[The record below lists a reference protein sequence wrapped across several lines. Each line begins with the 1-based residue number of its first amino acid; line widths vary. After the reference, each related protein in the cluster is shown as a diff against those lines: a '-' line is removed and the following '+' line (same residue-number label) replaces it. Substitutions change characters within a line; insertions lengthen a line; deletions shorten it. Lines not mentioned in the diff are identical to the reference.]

1 MAMRCGNQTMWWQD
15 YQRWKESHQ
24 LPFSRNS
31 RSHDKRV
38 IVKFT
43 IWKNME
49 ALLKDKKQI
58 SGKNFGYL
66 HATNK
71 VFLYVSFCTYY
82 QTIDISGVNV
92 RISKGKAQNI
102 PPPPPHWQKG
112 GVGLKKNVAVGAR
125 FPKLRG
131 DLTIRGG
138 WILRGAGGAK
148 F

>member
-1 MAMRCGNQTMWWQD
+1 
-15 YQRWKESHQ
+15 
-24 LPFSRNS
+24 
-31 RSHDKRV
+31 
-38 IVKFT
+38 
-43 IWKNME
+43 ME

-102 PPPPPHWQKG
+102 PPPPHWQKG
-112 GVGLKKNVAVGAR
+112 G
-125 FPKLRG
+125 
-131 DLTIRGG
+131 
-138 WILRGAGGAK
+138 GGAEK
-148 F
+148 KCGFGG

>member
-1 MAMRCGNQTMWWQD
+1 
-15 YQRWKESHQ
+15 
-24 LPFSRNS
+24 
-31 RSHDKRV
+31 
-38 IVKFT
+38 
-43 IWKNME
+43 ME

-102 PPPPPHWQKG
+102 PPPSPLAKG
-112 GVGLKKNVAVGAR
+112 GG
-125 FPKLRG
+125 
-131 DLTIRGG
+131 
-138 WILRGAGGAK
+138 GGAEK
-148 F
+148 KCGFGG